1 MSEEQD
7 YWFAS
12 LKSHFADLKQV
23 DSAIYAATV
32 DTAEVFGWGNFAKK
46 PEQPTHAAVEGG
58 EGERLDE
65 HGEPLPSNCTGE
77 GCSKCSGEY
86 CERHFDK
93 PCDCDVIDRHTPE
106 DEDDFDISEE
116 DLDATAEQSR
126 PPQSWFDEK
135 WELPL
140 PTHAVDGEQQTNLL

>member
-1 MSEEQD
+1 MP
-7 YWFAS
+7 
-12 LKSHFADLKQV
+12 DLQALRAAIAALECPYPGIVPFREGWECHRAQV
-23 DSAIYAATV
+23 LAIIDAAIG
-32 DTAEVFGWGNFAKK
+32 DRDED
-46 PEQPTHAAVEGG
+46 
-58 EGERLDE
+58 ERLDE
-65 HGEPLPSNCTGE
+65 HGEPLPPNCTGE